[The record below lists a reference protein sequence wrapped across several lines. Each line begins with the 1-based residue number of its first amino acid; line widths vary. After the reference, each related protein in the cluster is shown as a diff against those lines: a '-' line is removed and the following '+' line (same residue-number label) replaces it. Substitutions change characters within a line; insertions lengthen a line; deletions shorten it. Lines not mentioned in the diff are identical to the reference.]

1 MPELP
6 EVEHAMQ
13 RLAAVATGKRVAAL
27 RALHPALG
35 RGLPASDLEA
45 VVGRRIELV
54 ERRGK
59 HQLVHLSG
67 DVVIVAH
74 FRMAGDWHDGVP
86 HEPPRF
92 ARAALEFTDGSA
104 VFLVDSRA
112 FATLVV
118 RPRGGEQL
126 PALGI
131 DAASPALDGGALAR
145 AVASRRGPLKPVLL
159 DQSVIAGLGN
169 IYAAEALW
177 HAALSPFS
185 PTPSLGEGE
194 LERLAVAIRHTMAR
208 AFDDPGRYSRG
219 EGLARLAVYGRGGES
234 CLRCGTPIVRVP
246 QAGRSTF
253 YCPGC
258 QALPSDAGVSR
269 APPEAPP

>member
-6 EVEHAMQ
+6 EVEHATQ
-13 RLAAVATGKRVAAL
+13 RLAHIATGRRIAAL
-27 RALHPALG
+27 RTLHPAIA
-35 RGLPASDLEA
+35 RGLSAGDLASVA
-45 VVGRRIELV
+45 GRTVDLV

-59 HQLVHLSG
+59 HQLVHLG
-67 DVVIVAH
+67 DDVVLVAH
-74 FRMAGDWHDGVP
+74 FRMAGDWYDGP
-86 HEPPRF
+86 ADAPPRF

-118 RPRGGEQL
+118 RTRGQEGI
-126 PALGI
+126 PPLGV
-131 DAASPALDGGALAR
+131 DAASPALDGHALHRALAT
-145 AVASRRGPLKPVLL
+145 RRGPIKPALL

-177 HAALSPFS
+177 HARVSPFVPAS
-185 PTPSLGEGE
+185 AVNPEQ
-194 LERLAVAIRHTMAR
+194 LAALAEAIRHTIALAM
-208 AFDDPGRYSRG
+208 DDPGRYSRG
-219 EGLARLAVYGRGGES
+219 EGLARLTVYGREGEP
-234 CLRCGTPIVRVP
+234 CLRCAAPIVRVP

-258 QALPSDAGVSR
+258 QGAASG
-269 APPEAPP
+269 